1 MLLQAQYMI
10 FDKLREEGYGTGLDD
25 VRLSI
30 EITVPSAQVG
40 RIIGKKGQNV
50 RELQR
55 TTGTVIKLPQP
66 PEHGEVP
73 PETAVHIVGP
83 FISVQSAQR
92 RIRAM
97 VAQGA
102 PAPRLQHM
110 PPPMHQQPP
119 PPPPPAAEETPLV

>member
-1 MLLQAQYMI
+1 MI
-10 FDKLREEGYGTGLDD
+10 FDKLREEGYGTGMDD
-25 VRLSI
+25 VRLSV
-30 EITVPSAQVG
+30 EIAVPSAQVG

-55 TTGTVIKLPQP
+55 TTGTIIKLPQP

-73 PETAVHIVGP
+73 AETAVHIVGP

-92 RIRAM
+92 RIRAL

-102 PAPRLQHM
+102 PAPRLQPLG
-110 PPPMHQQPP
+110 PPQ
-119 PPPPPAAEETPLV
+119 PPPPAAEETPLV